1 MWFNNNLRYYT
12 IFKKETSFQCLQ
24 RYCTTYD
31 GKIFKKWFPTY
42 FQYNLQHYVDN
53 DKQEMELIH
62 NITKIKRP
70 LLYIRH
76 VYFIRFNTFGKA
88 F

>member
-1 MWFNNNLRYYT
+1 MRHTTQPLLK
-12 IFKKETSFQCLQ
+12 IKKKGFLI
-24 RYCTTYD
+24 
-31 GKIFKKWFPTY
+31 KP
-42 FQYNLQHYVDN
+42 NLQHYVDD

-76 VYFIRFNTFGKA
+76 VYFIRFNAFGKVLHPEIPVSIVVTTV
-88 F
+88 